1 MTNQIYIEKAE
12 TGLRLRAPVT
22 EDMEM
27 LRAML
32 NDPKIEYSVMG
43 WGLPV
48 SAAEQLDWF
57 HNRLPGRSDIRYYMI
72 EKDGAAIGS
81 IILDQIDW
89 EMRTSQVGIKI
100 LRARQGTRTTLEA
113 VTLFLKH
120 YFMDMEMQCLYGSC
134 LPLQLATLRLVK
146 CFGFTE
152 EGRQR
157 SSIYKHGRYHDIIH
171 FSQLREDYRKWVGI

>member
-1 MTNQIYIEKAE
+1 MTNQIYIERAE
-12 TGLRLRAPVT
+12 DGLRLRAPVT
-22 EDMEM
+22 EDMEI

-48 SAAEQLDWF
+48 SVEEQLNWF
-57 HNRLPGRSDIRYYMI
+57 HNRLPERRDTRYYMI
-72 EKDGAAIGS
+72 EKDGSAIGA

-89 EMRTSQVGIKI
+89 EMKTSQVGIKI
-100 LRARQGTRTTLEA
+100 LRTRQGTRATLEA

-120 YFMDMEMQCLYGSC
+120 YFIDMDMQCLYGSC
-134 LPLQLATLRLVK
+134 LTLQLATLRLVK
-146 CFGFTE
+146 WFGFTE

-157 SSIYKHGRYHDIIH
+157 GSIYKHGRYHDIIH
-171 FSQLREDYRKWVGI
+171 FSQLQEDYRKRMGL